1 MIHKPTAGQMWGAC
15 IVWHK
20 GTYYLFSEILR
31 PHRSMWTAS
40 SADGVHWKPLGPVI
54 DNAPFNI
61 YKMFVARCGGRWLLN
76 HGSLSGKRRRHVQW
90 NDTLRFWASDDL
102 VHWTYLGEKFDLH
115 PDPNW
120 YREQGRCDHMYM
132 IPKVEGR
139 PDGGY
144 WGYCVATPNAVE
156 PHKTLGMLESTDGAD
171 WRWLPPPAFDWGG
184 VPQQFM
190 EVGGCERIDGRYYLI
205 QGARFG
211 YMGHFGYSTF
221 TFVADQPA
229 GPFRPDLEAYRLC
242 GNSHDLGQL
251 GYSGK
256 LRNIGVQ
263 DLASFG
269 RGDGELL
276 LTNCMVSGWAGVE
289 DVWFAP
295 IKKAIVD
302 GGGHLRMGYW
312 QGNEALKGR
321 EISIDLARCERVHPA
336 IEDAAHTVRA
346 VGNRIELTDPRTI
359 YNRHAGGGTIVI
371 LPDCFDM
378 QAGVVLEGT
387 LTLLD
392 TSEDE
397 LTHRIPVS
405 AGFYFEELP
414 GRGKTV
420 LFETLGITRIDRV
433 DYSSGKLAFVREDTT
448 GSGCATAAS
457 AAEGRTHAFRLLLR
471 LDMFELY
478 LNDRLVQAFFISPQP
493 SGRLGLV
500 VEDGACV
507 FAGVRAWQV
516 TPL

>member
-1 MIHKPTAGQMWGAC
+1 
-15 IVWHK
+15 
-20 GTYYLFSEILR
+20 
-31 PHRSMWTAS
+31 
-40 SADGVHWKPLGPVI
+40 
-54 DNAPFNI
+54 
-61 YKMFVARCGGRWLLN
+61 
-76 HGSLSGKRRRHVQW
+76 
-90 NDTLRFWASDDL
+90 
-102 VHWTYLGEKFDLH
+102 
-115 PDPNW
+115 
-120 YREQGRCDHMYM
+120 
-132 IPKVEGR
+132 
-139 PDGGY
+139 
-144 WGYCVATPNAVE
+144 
-156 PHKTLGMLESTDGAD
+156 
-171 WRWLPPPAFDWGG
+171 
-184 VPQQFM
+184 M

-371 LPDCFDM
+371 LPDYFDVR
-378 QAGVVLEGT
+378 AGVVLEGT

-405 AGFYFEELP
+405 AGFYFEESP

-457 AAEGRTHAFRLLLR
+457 AAEGRRVCIR
-471 LDMFELY
+471 
-478 LNDRLVQAFFISPQP
+478 RG
-493 SGRLGLV
+493 SGLAGDPTLTVTRRRVRLG
-500 VEDGACV
+500 
-507 FAGVRAWQV
+507 
-516 TPL
+516 